1 MHAATAMSTSS
12 SSSHPRSMPV
22 KRPGRCSTCWGA
34 SPSPPTLSSPHRRS
48 STTMGRYPAWCITR
62 RSRKDASSMSSERAP
77 FVRMANTWLRDGLQ
91 ELTAARHALANPSL
105 WPRRLVAFHAQ
116 QATEK
121 VLKAALVYARIEF
134 GPTHSLNLLVQSLP
148 DDGTWSTRAKYMDL

>member
-1 MHAATAMSTSS
+1 
-12 SSSHPRSMPV
+12 
-22 KRPGRCSTCWGA
+22 
-34 SPSPPTLSSPHRRS
+34 
-48 STTMGRYPAWCITR
+48 
-62 RSRKDASSMSSERAP
+62 MSSERAP

-91 ELTAARHALANPSL
+91 ELTAAQHALANPSI

-148 DDGTWSTRAKYMDL
+148 DDGTWSTRAKYTDLGTLSTYATEARYLSTDMPVTAQAAESAVRLAARVIESVVTNMEAHGFVRH